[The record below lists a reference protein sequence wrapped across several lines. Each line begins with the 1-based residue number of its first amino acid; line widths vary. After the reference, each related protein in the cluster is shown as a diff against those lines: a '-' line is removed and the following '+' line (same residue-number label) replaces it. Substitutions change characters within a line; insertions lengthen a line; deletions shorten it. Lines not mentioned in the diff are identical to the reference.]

1 MITYLGKS
9 SSFKEMLEDLRSIRN
24 VDPDKELSDEFLIQ
38 EAYDLGEWEYT
49 ENI

>member
-9 SSFKEMLEDLRSIRN
+9 SSFKEMLEDLKEVRN

-49 ENI
+49 EDV

>member
-9 SSFKEMLEDLRSIRN
+9 SSFKEMLEDLREVRD
-24 VDPDKELSDEFLIQ
+24 VDPDNELSDDFLIN
-38 EAYDLGEWEYT
+38 EAYDLGEWVYT